1 MSKMQS
7 FWFFVSI
14 PLALPTVA
22 KELGVRGLAPENN
35 NNIKTNFDKVKNFQY
50 ILK

>member
-7 FWFFVSI
+7 FWFFVS
-14 PLALPTVA
+14 T

-35 NNIKTNFDKVKNFQY
+35 NNIKTNFDKLKNF
-50 ILK
+50 